1 MRKVNKATL
10 EHIKKSEGLRLTAYP
25 DPGSK
30 NGDPWTIGYGST
42 KGVVKGMKIS
52 AEEAEA
58 RLRDDLGNAED
69 AVSRL
74 VKVPLNENQFGA
86 LVGFVFNIGAGAFGK
101 STLLS
106 VLNQGKYDAVPAQL
120 ARWNKNDGAVMT
132 GLTKRRAEEA
142 KLWNTPSKQTTFD
155 GGGNEGIMP
164 PAAPIIVADPEYE
177 PAKRGGIA
185 PWLIGAAVAL
195 SGIFYFVTQVRF

>member
-1 MRKVNKATL
+1 MTRKVNKATL
-10 EHIKKSEGLRLTAYP
+10 EHIKKSEGLRLSAYP

-58 RLRDDLGNAED
+58 RLRDDLTNAEN

-74 VKVPLNENQFGA
+74 VTVPLNDNRFGA
-86 LVGFVFNIGAGAFGK
+86 LVSFVFNIGAGAFQK
-101 STLLS
+101 STLLKL
-106 VLNQGKYDAVPAQL
+106 LNQGQYDAVPGQL
-120 ARWNKNDGAVMT
+120 ARWNKNDGAVMA

-142 KLWNTPSKQTTFD
+142 KLWDTLVTGADAS
-155 GGGNEGIMP
+155 P
-164 PAAPIIVADPEYE
+164 PNAPIIVAEPDYE
-177 PAKRGGIA
+177 PTKKGSAL
-185 PWLIGAAVAL
+185 PWIIGAAIIIAIV
-195 SGIFYFVTQVRF
+195 FVVTQVRF